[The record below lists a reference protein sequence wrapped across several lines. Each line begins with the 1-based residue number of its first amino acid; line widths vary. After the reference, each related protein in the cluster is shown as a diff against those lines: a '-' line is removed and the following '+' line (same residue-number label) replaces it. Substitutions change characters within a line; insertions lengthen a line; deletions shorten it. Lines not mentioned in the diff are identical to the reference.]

1 MTEEKTTLGSPQDS
15 QQDSPLVSVLVPIY
29 NVERYLEKCLDS
41 ILNQTLTN
49 FEAILINDGSTD
61 GSRDIVQR
69 YLDRD
74 GRFVVID
81 KENSGYGA
89 SMNMG
94 LDRARGTY
102 VAILE
107 SDDFYEPDALEK
119 LYDAAEQSGA
129 EVAKANFWLYWSQP
143 EERKER
149 CEVVLP
155 EMAGRVCRPLDDP
168 DKTIF
173 YQMPSIW
180 SAIYR
185 RDFLRRM
192 DIRFLETPGAS
203 FQDNSFFFKVWA
215 LADWVVYIDDCVMF
229 YRQDN
234 EGSSIH
240 DPGKVYCVCD
250 EYAEINRFLEQHPA
264 IDKALRGVYE
274 RMKFDMYMWNAGR
287 LSDELVWEFLDRARE
302 ELLEDWSQGRIDQSI
317 LGVYKRTDLRYLLED
332 PESFK
337 RAFSTYGSDDAATI
351 VRHYLELGGPIL
363 VFSMFTSTL
372 KKGRV

>member
-1 MTEEKTTLGSPQDS
+1 MAEEQKA
-15 QQDSPLVSVLVPIY
+15 PLVSVLVPIY
-29 NVERYLEKCLDS
+29 NVERYLETCLDS
-41 ILNQTLTN
+41 LLAQTQAD

-107 SDDFYEPDALEK
+107 SDDFYEADALEK
-119 LYDAAEQSGA
+119 LCNAAEESGA
-129 EVAKANFWLYWSQP
+129 EVAKANFWLYWSTP
-143 EERKER
+143 EERRER
-149 CEVVLP
+149 FEVVLP
-155 EMAGRVCRPLDDP
+155 DMAGRVCKPLDDP

-173 YQMPSIW
+173 YQKPSIW
-180 SAIYR
+180 SAVYR
-185 RDFLRRM
+185 RDFLRRAG
-192 DIRFLETPGAS
+192 IRFLETPGAS
-203 FQDNSFFFKVWA
+203 YQDASFNFKVWA
-215 LADWVVYIDDCVMF
+215 LADWVVYLEDCVLS

-234 EGSSIH
+234 ESSSVNN
-240 DPGKVYCVCD
+240 PAKVYCVCD
-250 EYAEINRFLEQHPA
+250 EYAEMNRFLEQHPA
-264 IDKALRGVYE
+264 IDGVLRGVFE
-274 RMKFDMYMWNAGR
+274 RMKFDSYMWNACR
-287 LSDELVWEFLDRARE
+287 LSDDLAKEFLDRARE
-302 ELLEDWSQGRIDQSI
+302 ELLEDWSAGRIDESV

-337 RAFSTYGSDDAATI
+337 RAFPSYGGSGATEI
-351 VRHYLELGGPIL
+351 LRHYLELGGPIL

-372 KKGRV
+372 KRGRS

>member
-1 MTEEKTTLGSPQDS
+1 MVDGHKT
-15 QQDSPLVSVLVPIY
+15 PLVSVLVPIY

-41 ILNQTLTN
+41 LMAQTLAD

-69 YLDRD
+69 YLDLD
-74 GRFVVID
+74 ARFSVID

-94 LDRARGTY
+94 LDRARGIY

-119 LYDAAEQSGA
+119 LCGAAGECGA

-149 CEVVLP
+149 CEIVLP
-155 EMAGRVCRPLDDP
+155 EMAGRVCKPLEDP

-173 YQMPSIW
+173 YQKPSIW
-180 SAIYR
+180 SAVYR
-185 RDFLRRM
+185 RDFLCRTG
-192 DIRFLETPGAS
+192 IRFLETPGAS
-203 FQDNSFFFKVWA
+203 FQDTSFSFKVWA
-215 LADWVVYIDDCVMF
+215 LADWVVYIDDCVLY

-234 EGSSIH
+234 ESSSVNN
-240 DPGKVYCVCD
+240 PGKAYCVCD
-250 EYAEINRFLEQHPA
+250 EHAEMNRFLEQHPA
-264 IDKALRGVYE
+264 IDKVLRGVFE
-274 RMKFDMYMWNAGR
+274 RMKFDTYMWNACR
-287 LSDELVWEFLDRARE
+287 LSDDLADEFLDRARE
-302 ELLEDWSQGRIDQSI
+302 EMLADWSEGKIDETV

-337 RAFSTYGSDDAATI
+337 RAFSSYGSTSMKGI
-351 VRHYLELGGPIL
+351 LRHYLELGGPIL
-363 VFSMFTSTL
+363 VFSMFTSTV
-372 KKGRV
+372 KGGHA